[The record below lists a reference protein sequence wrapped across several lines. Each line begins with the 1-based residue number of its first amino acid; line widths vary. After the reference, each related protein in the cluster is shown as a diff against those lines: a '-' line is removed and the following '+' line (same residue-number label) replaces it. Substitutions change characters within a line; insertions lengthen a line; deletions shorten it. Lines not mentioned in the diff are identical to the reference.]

1 LLKYIKYLKNEIEK
15 YGILKENKILEL
27 EGSIFEDYE
36 STGISVNVVDVKI
49 LSPTS
54 PSKVIA
60 LGYNYKDL
68 VGERIRYDEP
78 VIFIKPGSSVIG
90 PNDDICI
97 PENKKIW
104 TEVELGIVIGKKCK
118 NVEIND
124 AKQYIFG
131 FTIGNDVTMEN
142 ILNRDHHL
150 ARSKACDTFC
160 PLGPHIETELNTDNL
175 NLINKINGT
184 IYQNSNTNKRI
195 LSDCE
200 IIGFISKLITLYPGD
215 VILTGTPANAEKSLI
230 YHGDIVSMEIQ
241 GLGKLSNKIKL
252 SI

>member
-1 LLKYIKYLKNEIEK
+1 
-15 YGILKENKILEL
+15 
-27 EGSIFEDYE
+27 
-36 STGISVNVVDVKI
+36 
-49 LSPTS
+49 
-54 PSKVIA
+54 
-60 LGYNYKDL
+60 DL
-68 VGERIRYDEP
+68 VGEKDVYDEP
-78 VIFIKPGSSVIG
+78 VIFMKPGSSVIG
-90 PNDDICI
+90 PDNYICI
-97 PENKKIW
+97 PENKKVW
-104 TEVELGIVIGKKCK
+104 TEVELAIVIGKKCK
-118 NVEIND
+118 NVELED
-124 AKQYIFG
+124 AKKYIFG
-131 FTIGNDVTMEN
+131 YTIGNDVTMKN
-142 ILNRDHHL
+142 ILDRDHHL

-241 GLGKLSNKIKL
+241 GLGKLTNKIKL
-252 SI
+252 SIY